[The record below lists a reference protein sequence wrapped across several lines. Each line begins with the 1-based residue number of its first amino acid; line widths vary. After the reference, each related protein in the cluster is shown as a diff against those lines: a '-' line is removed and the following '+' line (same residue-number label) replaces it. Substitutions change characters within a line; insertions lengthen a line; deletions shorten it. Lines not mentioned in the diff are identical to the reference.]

1 MTISTQRMINGIQ
14 SSLYLHV
21 FNINASIFADIGKI
35 FSYTIPDASSLCK
48 FMEKF
53 SQIIQKYYYRAK
65 APLLR

>member
-1 MTISTQRMINGIQ
+1 MTISTQRMTNGVQ

-21 FNINASIFADIGKI
+21 FDINASIFADIGKI
-35 FSYTIPDASSLCK
+35 FSYTLPDATSLCK

-53 SQIIQKYYYRAK
+53 YQIIRKYYYRAK